1 MNRHL
6 VLMSLTFMFLFMG
19 AGAAQPYLTPY
30 FQSCGVSA
38 KTASIMFAS
47 VYFSFAAT
55 RFWAGYAAGYTGL
68 ILGIRLGA
76 FTYALYI
83 AMVSLFPHPAATAA
97 AALIWGMGAAVMWTS
112 SSAYLLNTAP
122 GGRYGYAAG
131 VQAFFLQGGIIIG
144 ILVLARLIRP
154 DTGFRTG
161 LAFCTCACGIGALLA
176 FTLVTSGASPA
187 RVTIMDGWRILSDRR
202 YLPFAFYLLATGT
215 GYGIIL
221 NTFNRFGRAQF
232 GDEAFRFTII
242 LFYVAGALG
251 PLVAGV
257 LSDRG
262 RRGWYVAGG
271 FAAGIAAC
279 LIILVSKQAPVLA
292 VASFLLGLMFQ
303 VVPSMVTA
311 RIGDLTPQP
320 LRPAA
325 VAVIFLWRDIGVA
338 SAILAGAL
346 FTPDAKGLDLAMKS
360 YLPLFVLGGL
370 TAAILTWRE
379 IQREK

>member
-6 VLMSLTFMFLFMG
+6 VLMSITFMFLFMG
-19 AGAAQPYLTPY
+19 AGAVQPHLTLY
-30 FQSCGVSA
+30 FQSNGASA
-38 KTASIMFAS
+38 AQASFMFAS
-47 VYFSFAAT
+47 VYFAFAAT

-68 ILGIRLGA
+68 MPGIRLGA

-83 AMVSLFPHPAATAA
+83 AMVSLFPHPAVTSV

-131 VQAFFLQGGIIIG
+131 VQAFFLQTGIIIG
-144 ILVLARLIRP
+144 ILVLARVVGK
-154 DTGFRTG
+154 DTGFGAG
-161 LAFCTCACGIGALLA
+161 LTFCTCACTVGALLT
-176 FTLVTSGASPA
+176 FSLVKVGASPA

-221 NTFNRFGRAQF
+221 NTFNRFGKAQF

-279 LIILVSKQAPVLA
+279 LIILVSKQAAVLA

-346 FTPDAKGLDLAMKS
+346 FTPDGKGLDLAMKS
-360 YLPLFVLGGL
+360 YLPLFIFGGL
-370 TAAILTWRE
+370 IAVILTLRE